1 MSSFAYF
8 PINNGRETLIKILP
22 QNTSSEDAIENNTLN
37 KNNCIYFYL
46 ILQ

>member
-8 PINNGRETLIKILP
+8 PTNNGQRNFDRILP

-46 ILQ
+46 IL